1 MMTIY
6 LKNATYID
14 WKSLEFKKG
23 HLAVSEQKENS
34 LKFIDSLPAQ
44 KNLSEL
50 DILLDCDNRFV
61 TRSFGCGHHHIYS
74 TLARGMPA
82 PYKAPGNFM
91 EILKYIWWNLDK
103 NLDLEMIR
111 ASALASA
118 LFCAKNG
125 VTFIIDHHASP
136 FAIENSLETIKESFE
151 AVGVSS
157 LLCYEMSD
165 RDGKT
170 ISDEGLA
177 ETENFLKNGNQGLV
191 GLHASFTVGDD
202 LLIKA
207 VDLAAKYN
215 SGLHVHVAED
225 QADQDDCLKQY
236 NKRVL
241 NRFSEAGV
249 LNFPRTILG
258 HCLHLDEQ
266 EKEIFRNSKSWVV
279 ENIESNLNNNVGLT
293 DYSKYGKNI
302 MLGTDGM
309 HSDMLRSAKAAFF
322 NGLPTEGISFPDIYQ
337 RFRNVHRYLEEN
349 QFQGDGDNNLVILDY
364 DTPTEINAEN
374 FLGHFIYGSESK
386 HVESV
391 IANGKL
397 IIKDR
402 KLQTM
407 DEEEILSLTKE
418 KSIELWQKLQA

>member
-1 MMTIY
+1 MTLY
-6 LKNATYID
+6 LKNATYIN
-14 WKSLEFKKG
+14 WKTLEFKKS
-23 HLAVSEQKENS
+23 HLAVSEQKENN
-34 LKFIDSLPAQ
+34 LECIDSIPTSET
-44 KNLSEL
+44 LSDL
-50 DILLDCDNRFV
+50 DIVVDCDNRFV

-82 PYKAPGNFM
+82 PSKTPENFL
-91 EILKYIWWNLDK
+91 EILKYVWWNLDK

-136 FAIENSLETIKESFE
+136 FAVENSLKTIKESFD

-165 RDGKT
+165 RN
-170 ISDEGLA
+170 SNAVREAGLE

-191 GLHASFTVGDD
+191 GLHASFTVGND
-202 LLIKA
+202 LLEKA
-207 VDLAAKYN
+207 VDLTAKYN

-225 QADQDDCLKQY
+225 QSDQDHCLKQY
-236 NKRVL
+236 NQRVL

-249 LNFPRTILG
+249 LDFPKTILG

-266 EKEIFRNSKSWVV
+266 EREICRNSKAWIV

-293 DYSKYGKNI
+293 DYGKYGKNI

-322 NGLPTEGISFPDIYQ
+322 NGQPTENISFPDIYQ
-337 RFRNVHRYLEEN
+337 RFRNVHRYLAEN
-349 QFQGDGDNNLVILDY
+349 QFQGDGDNNLVVLDY
-364 DTPTEINAEN
+364 DTPTEINKDN
-374 FLGHFIYGSESK
+374 FLGHFVFGIESK

-397 IIKDR
+397 IVKNR
-402 KLQTM
+402 KLLTM
-407 DEEEILSLTKE
+407 NEEEILSLSRK
-418 KSIELWQKLQA
+418 KSVELWRRLKS